1 MDHFRNIELF
11 VTVARAGGFRAA
23 AEVLK
28 LPNSTVSR
36 RIAEM
41 ERDLGLRL
49 FTRTTRR
56 VELTEI
62 GRLYFARCQGLVDE
76 AEAAHAELLNEA
88 QTLSGLI
95 RASLPVDF
103 AAERIAEIITDFLT
117 LYPQV
122 RFDLDLSPRQ
132 SDLIAERFDFV
143 IRIGRPADSGLIQ
156 RKLMDVP
163 VGLYASPAYLAR
175 NATLTHPSELGD
187 HRVLSILGRELHL
200 TRVSDGSTFKVTPQ
214 APVVLNNVSWLKRFA
229 LAGLGLASLSQGLIR
244 AELETGLL
252 VPVLTD
258 WVQPSVEVY
267 ALTESRLLPARVR
280 VFLDYLVRHIEN
292 GHLRYHPN
300 QDPA

>member
-1 MDHFRNIELF
+1 MDRFRNIELF

-49 FTRTTRR
+49 FNRTTRR

-76 AEAAHAELLNEA
+76 AEAAHAELLNQA
-88 QTLSGLI
+88 QNLSGLI

-103 AAERIAEIITDFLT
+103 AAERISEIITEFLA

-132 SDLIAERFDFV
+132 SDLIAEPFDFV

-163 VGLYASPAYLAR
+163 IGLYASPVYLAS
-175 NATLTHPSELGD
+175 NTLPTHPSELVD
-187 HRVLSILGRELHL
+187 HRVLSIMGRDLHL
-200 TRVSDGSTFKVTPQ
+200 TRISDGSTFKITPQ
-214 APVVLNNVSWLKRFA
+214 SPVALNNVSWLKRFA
-229 LAGLGLASLSQGLIR
+229 LSGLGLASLSQGLIR
-244 AELETGLL
+244 AELDAGLL
-252 VPVLTD
+252 VPILTD
-258 WVQPSVEVY
+258 WVLPSVEVY

-292 GHLRYHPN
+292 GRLEDHSPH
-300 QDPA
+300 DPA